1 MCNCFEYSNQVQEW
15 KPDTIQEW
23 KPDTI
28 QEWTN
33 DFNFCN
39 NCTKFKILT
48 EG

>member
-1 MCNCFEYSNQVQEW
+1 MCNCFEYSNQV
-15 KPDTIQEW
+15 QEW